1 MHLTQHRRHK
11 KLLAGNFWA
20 KTDGPPLQKKSCVSG
35 QRNKMNVSVDLVHL
49 ALATGRVG
57 ELIAPP
63 VHIAPDFPGI
73 APT

>member
-1 MHLTQHRRHK
+1 
-11 KLLAGNFWA
+11 
-20 KTDGPPLQKKSCVSG
+20 
-35 QRNKMNVSVDLVHL
+35 MNVSVDLVHL